1 MRTLEDTSSTQVSPR
16 IPALDGVR
24 ALAILLVIPHN
35 VDMLKAPFPAFEYPL
50 VALMHAGWIGVQ
62 LFFVLSG
69 FLITGNLLDTRNSAN
84 YLSAFFG
91 RRILRIMPLYFVAL
105 GVAFVIAP
113 ALGTVPQKLHATQSH
128 QIWLWTFLS
137 NWSQPFG
144 GKVYGFGHFWSL
156 AVEEQFYLLWPF
168 VVLRCRPARLLW
180 VCAAAAGVAL
190 VVRVLLLVTHAPRET
205 LYMFTVCRMD
215 ALALGA
221 AAAAVIRIPAALTRL
236 QRTVPRVAAAAGM
249 MLLVTA
255 AGTRGFAMF
264 DISTQ
269 TVGYTLLSLT
279 FALIILLAALPT
291 TGALRATMHI
301 LEWPP
306 LRLVGRYSYGMYVIH
321 LPLHLFLGAVL
332 LHYFAPHV
340 TPAAALLYAAAMT
353 VASFVLA
360 ALCYELFESRFLRLK
375 RKLMPTRSGA
385 SCAAVLADLAMP
397 ESADR
402 PTRLQ
407 AGARQEWRN

>member
-1 MRTLEDTSSTQVSPR
+1 MRTLEDTSSTQVSR
-16 IPALDGVR
+16 HIPALDGVR

-35 VDMLKAPFPAFEYPL
+35 VDVLQAPFPAFDYPL
-50 VALMHAGWIGVQ
+50 VALMHAGWTGVQ

-69 FLITGNLLDTRNSAN
+69 FLITANLLDTRSSPN

-91 RRILRIMPLYFVAL
+91 RRVLRIMPLYFVAL
-105 GVAFVIAP
+105 CVAFVIAP
-113 ALGTVPQKLHATQSH
+113 ALGTVPQNLHATQSH

-137 NWSQPFG
+137 NWAQPFG

-168 VVLRCRPARLLW
+168 VVLRCRPAQLLW
-180 VCAAAAGVAL
+180 VCAAAAVGAL
-190 VVRVLLLVTHAPRET
+190 VVRVLLLVAHAPPET

-221 AAAAVIRIPAALTRL
+221 AAAAVI
-236 QRTVPRVAAAAGM
+236 QHTVPRVAAAAAM

-269 TVGYTLLSLT
+269 TVGYTLLSLA

-291 TGALRATMHI
+291 TGALRAAMHV
-301 LEWPP
+301 LESPP

-321 LPLHLFLGAVL
+321 LPLHLFLGTVL

-360 ALCYELFESRFLRLK
+360 ALSYELFESRFLRLK
-375 RKLMPTRSGA
+375 RRLMPTRSAA
-385 SCAAVLADLAMP
+385 SSAAVLANLGD
-397 ESADR
+397 
-402 PTRLQ
+402 
-407 AGARQEWRN
+407 AGVR